1 MYTLTMLWLTATATD
16 VTSSITRQSYI
27 FLGNPPNKTMVFYVF
42 LHLKWENLFGCA
54 LKKSNDNSQC
64 RIRSKTKR
72 QKIEK

>member
-1 MYTLTMLWLTATATD
+1 MLWLTATATD
-16 VTSSITRQSYI
+16 VTGSITRQSYI
-27 FLGNPPNKTMVFYVF
+27 FFGNLPNNVMEFYIF
-42 LHLKWENLFGCA
+42 LHPKWENLFGYA